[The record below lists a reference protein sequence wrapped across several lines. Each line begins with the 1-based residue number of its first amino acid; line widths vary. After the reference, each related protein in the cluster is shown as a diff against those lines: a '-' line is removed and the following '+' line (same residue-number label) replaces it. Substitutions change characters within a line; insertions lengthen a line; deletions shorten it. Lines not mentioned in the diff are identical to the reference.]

1 MYGISV
7 FECTQYLHNFGASL
21 QTSKLGMT
29 HITSSKTVVYL
40 ASKIRL
46 VVFLLLL
53 SSFFRLEKEIILY
66 GEVKNIWLY
75 CINKLSTNKIMF
87 FSKSYSKGSS

>member
-1 MYGISV
+1 MAFLFSP
-7 FECTQYLHNFGASL
+7 ECTQYLHNFGASL

-46 VVFLLLL
+46 VVFFVAFKLVFPLRERNN
-53 SSFFRLEKEIILY
+53 F
-66 GEVKNIWLY
+66 IWR
-75 CINKLSTNKIMF
+75 S
-87 FSKSYSKGSS
+87 